1 MSPSVLLAVLG
12 AALLHAS
19 WNALL
24 KRRGEPLLAA
34 VLVVA
39 GSACV
44 AVVLLPFL
52 PPPARASWPFI
63 AASGVVQTVYYLLL
77 IETYRDGQVSHAYP
91 LMRGCAP
98 LLVALANGPLT
109 GDRLSGGQWF
119 AMLLICGGVLGQW
132 LAARGASV
140 PGARRTTAFALLTAC
155 VIAVYTWIDGQGVRR
170 SGAPAAYTL
179 WIFLLTG
186 AAVCAWTA
194 RGRVRLLAAYA
205 RANPFVAPLGGLASV
220 GSYGIALWAMT
231 RAPVAAVAA
240 LRETSILFATA
251 IAAFTLRERIGRTR
265 LAAVALIACGAAAMR
280 LGLIDNSGPRQFGVR
295 AHFPQDSGSEHIF
308 ETLIRHQKTPGY
320 ASSRRIRSDRRVR
333 KPSTKLATVPL
344 LKNVL

>member
-1 MSPSVLLAVLG
+1 VTPSVLLAVLG

-39 GSACV
+39 GSAGV
-44 AVVLLPFL
+44 ALVLLPWL
-52 PPPARASWPFI
+52 TAPARASWPFI
-63 AASGVVQTVYYLLL
+63 AASSVVQTVYYLLL

-98 LLVALANGPLT
+98 LLVALVNGPLT
-109 GDRLSGGQWF
+109 GDRLSSGQWI

-132 LAARGASV
+132 LAAPAA
-140 PGARRTTAFALLTAC
+140 GARRKTVFALLTAG
-155 VIAVYTWIDGQGVRR
+155 VIATYTLIDGQGVRR

-186 AAVCAWTA
+186 ACVCAWTA
-194 RGRVRLLAAYA
+194 RGRVRALAAFA
-205 RANPFVAPLGGLASV
+205 RANPLVAPLGGLASA

-251 IAAFTLRERIGRTR
+251 IAAFVLRERIGPVR
-265 LAAVALIACGAAAMR
+265 LAAVTLIACGAVAMR
-280 LGLIDNSGPRQFGVR
+280 L
-295 AHFPQDSGSEHIF
+295 A
-308 ETLIRHQKTPGY
+308 
-320 ASSRRIRSDRRVR
+320 
-333 KPSTKLATVPL
+333 
-344 LKNVL
+344 

>member
-1 MSPSVLLAVLG
+1 VTPFVLGAVLG

-19 WNALL
+19 WNTLL
-24 KRRGEPLLAA
+24 KRRGEPLLAT

-44 AVVLLPFL
+44 AILLLPFL
-52 PPPARASWPFI
+52 PAPARASWPFI
-63 AASGVVQTVYYLLL
+63 AASGVVQAAYFLLL

-98 LLVALANGPLT
+98 LLVAIVNGPLT
-109 GDRLSGGQWF
+109 GDRLSPGQWVG
-119 AMLLICGGVLGQW
+119 MLLICGGVLGLW
-132 LAARGASV
+132 LAAPAA
-140 PGARRTTAFALLTAC
+140 GARRTTVFALLTAG
-155 VIAVYTWIDGQGVRR
+155 VIAACTLIDGQGVRR

-186 AAVCAWTA
+186 AWVCAWTA
-194 RGRVRLLAAYA
+194 RGRVGALVAFA
-205 RANPFVAPLGGLASV
+205 RANPLVAPLGGLASV

-251 IAAFTLRERIGRTR
+251 IAAFILREPIGRAR
-265 LAAVALIACGAAAMR
+265 LAAVTLIACGAVAMR
-280 LGLIDNSGPRQFGVR
+280 L
-295 AHFPQDSGSEHIF
+295 A
-308 ETLIRHQKTPGY
+308 
-320 ASSRRIRSDRRVR
+320 
-333 KPSTKLATVPL
+333 
-344 LKNVL
+344 